1 MRCIDHQPN
10 AVASAV
16 NRSTMNLL
24 FAEYSMMRLIISSLS
39 AQHAPSRAAI
49 VGQADAGEKASD
61 PGQPDGER
69 VDQAGV
75 DDCLVR
81 VVAVSR
87 VRVGASG
94 GLCRMTHTT
103 RSAFAV
109 LRSAL
114 LVCMLCVSPMAAAD
128 PSEFEDLAVR
138 DPDYAAGKAA
148 IDNKNWKEA
157 IARLQQSALREP
169 ENADIQNFL
178 GYAHRN
184 LKQFDLAFTHY
195 KRAIELNPRH
205 RGAHEYIGE
214 AYLMSVRELG
224 FLEGSGGNGHV
235 LLLPSC
241 VRKTEVDELDL
252 VVLDAFHVPS

>member
-1 MRCIDHQPN
+1 MASSGMRCIAHQPN

-87 VRVGASG
+87 VRVTASG
-94 GLCRMTHTT
+94 GLCRMASV
-103 RSAFAV
+103 RGGS
-109 LRSAL
+109 SAL
-114 LVCMLCVSPMAAAD
+114 GVS
-128 PSEFEDLAVR
+128 
-138 DPDYAAGKAA
+138 G
-148 IDNKNWKEA
+148 
-157 IARLQQSALREP
+157 
-169 ENADIQNFL
+169 
-178 GYAHRN
+178 
-184 LKQFDLAFTHY
+184 
-195 KRAIELNPRH
+195 
-205 RGAHEYIGE
+205 
-214 AYLMSVRELG
+214 RELHAG
-224 FLEGSGGNGHV
+224 F
-235 LLLPSC
+235 
-241 VRKTEVDELDL
+241 
-252 VVLDAFHVPS
+252 